1 MTTKRERTRESII
14 KESYTLFA
22 GKGFKQVT
30 MKDVCEITGMSR
42 GGLYSHF
49 SGTDKLFEAVLEKI
63 TENSAT
69 DFQTEIKEGTSAVK
83 ILEKT
88 LDNME
93 EEMKHPEDSLSI
105 ALYEYAETVNTD
117 VMERLERNAKEKWK
131 LLIHYGVKRGEFQDV
146 NVDEIVNMIL
156 YSYQG
161 VRMWSRIIPM
171 KPKTI
176 RSITDHI
183 RKQFIENG
191 ETTINGSELL
201 DQMDSYDEWLKSV
214 TDNISPDT
222 VNPAWV
228 VTDTYFAFDEDDN
241 IVGIIDLRHELNDFL
256 KDFGNCGYSV
266 RPSERRK
273 GYATEMLKLI
283 LERASQIGMGKIQL
297 SVERSNEASV
307 NMIYLD

>member
-1 MTTKRERTRESII
+1 MTVRAADARCAFAALFLRVTLTKSTRVSKMKRTDVSKNGRLIMATKRERTRESII

-63 TENSAT
+63 TKNSAM

-83 ILEKT
+83 ILERT

-93 EEMKHPEDSLSI
+93 EEMKHPEDSLSM
-105 ALYEYAETVNTD
+105 ALYEYAEAVNSD
-117 VMERLERNAKEKWK
+117 VMERLNRNAQEKWRM
-131 LLIHYGVKRGEFQDV
+131 LIRYGIKRGEFQEV

-171 KPKTI
+171 KLKTI
-176 RSITDHI
+176 RSITNHI
-183 RKQFIENG
+183 RKQLTG
-191 ETTINGSELL
+191 G
-201 DQMDSYDEWLKSV
+201 QK
-214 TDNISPDT
+214 
-222 VNPAWV
+222 
-228 VTDTYFAFDEDDN
+228 
-241 IVGIIDLRHELNDFL
+241 
-256 KDFGNCGYSV
+256 
-266 RPSERRK
+266 
-273 GYATEMLKLI
+273 
-283 LERASQIGMGKIQL
+283 
-297 SVERSNEASV
+297 
-307 NMIYLD
+307 

>member
-1 MTTKRERTRESII
+1 
-14 KESYTLFA
+14 
-22 GKGFKQVT
+22 

-49 SGTDKLFEAVLEKI
+49 SGTDKIFEAVLEKI

-83 ILEKT
+83 ILERT

-117 VMERLERNAKEKWK
+117 VMERLEQNAKEKWK

-183 RKQFIENG
+183 RKQLTG
-191 ETTINGSELL
+191 G
-201 DQMDSYDEWLKSV
+201 QK
-214 TDNISPDT
+214 
-222 VNPAWV
+222 
-228 VTDTYFAFDEDDN
+228 
-241 IVGIIDLRHELNDFL
+241 
-256 KDFGNCGYSV
+256 
-266 RPSERRK
+266 
-273 GYATEMLKLI
+273 
-283 LERASQIGMGKIQL
+283 
-297 SVERSNEASV
+297 
-307 NMIYLD
+307 

>member
-1 MTTKRERTRESII
+1 
-14 KESYTLFA
+14 
-22 GKGFKQVT
+22 

-49 SGTDKLFEAVLEKI
+49 SGTDKIFEAVLEKI

-69 DFQTEIKEGTSAVK
+69 DFQPEIKEGTSAVK
-83 ILEKT
+83 ILERA

-176 RSITDHI
+176 RSITNHI
-183 RKQFIENG
+183 RKQLTG
-191 ETTINGSELL
+191 G
-201 DQMDSYDEWLKSV
+201 QK
-214 TDNISPDT
+214 
-222 VNPAWV
+222 
-228 VTDTYFAFDEDDN
+228 
-241 IVGIIDLRHELNDFL
+241 
-256 KDFGNCGYSV
+256 
-266 RPSERRK
+266 
-273 GYATEMLKLI
+273 
-283 LERASQIGMGKIQL
+283 
-297 SVERSNEASV
+297 
-307 NMIYLD
+307 

>member
-1 MTTKRERTRESII
+1 MWLTVRAADAKYAFAALFMSRILTNSTRVSKIKIDTRVEKERPIMATKRERTRESII

-83 ILEKT
+83 ILERT

-117 VMERLERNAKEKWK
+117 VMERLEQNAKEKWK

-183 RKQFIENG
+183 RKQLTG
-191 ETTINGSELL
+191 G
-201 DQMDSYDEWLKSV
+201 QK
-214 TDNISPDT
+214 
-222 VNPAWV
+222 
-228 VTDTYFAFDEDDN
+228 
-241 IVGIIDLRHELNDFL
+241 
-256 KDFGNCGYSV
+256 
-266 RPSERRK
+266 
-273 GYATEMLKLI
+273 
-283 LERASQIGMGKIQL
+283 
-297 SVERSNEASV
+297 
-307 NMIYLD
+307 

>member
-1 MTTKRERTRESII
+1 MATKRERTRESII
-14 KESYTLFA
+14 HESYILFA
-22 GKGFKQVT
+22 EKGFKQVT
-30 MKDVCEITGMSR
+30 MKDVCEVTGMSR

-83 ILEKT
+83 ILERT

-183 RKQFIENG
+183 RKQLTG
-191 ETTINGSELL
+191 G
-201 DQMDSYDEWLKSV
+201 QK
-214 TDNISPDT
+214 
-222 VNPAWV
+222 
-228 VTDTYFAFDEDDN
+228 
-241 IVGIIDLRHELNDFL
+241 
-256 KDFGNCGYSV
+256 
-266 RPSERRK
+266 
-273 GYATEMLKLI
+273 
-283 LERASQIGMGKIQL
+283 
-297 SVERSNEASV
+297 
-307 NMIYLD
+307 

>member
-1 MTTKRERTRESII
+1 
-14 KESYTLFA
+14 
-22 GKGFKQVT
+22 

-49 SGTDKLFEAVLEKI
+49 SGTDKIFEAVLEKI

-83 ILEKT
+83 ILERT

-161 VRMWSRIIPM
+161 VRMWSRIISM

-176 RSITDHI
+176 RSITDNI
-183 RKQFIENG
+183 RKQLIG
-191 ETTINGSELL
+191 E
-201 DQMDSYDEWLKSV
+201 QK
-214 TDNISPDT
+214 
-222 VNPAWV
+222 
-228 VTDTYFAFDEDDN
+228 
-241 IVGIIDLRHELNDFL
+241 
-256 KDFGNCGYSV
+256 
-266 RPSERRK
+266 
-273 GYATEMLKLI
+273 
-283 LERASQIGMGKIQL
+283 
-297 SVERSNEASV
+297 
-307 NMIYLD
+307 

>member
-1 MTTKRERTRESII
+1 MATKRERTRESII
-14 KESYTLFA
+14 QESYTLFA
-22 GKGFKQVT
+22 DKGFKQVT
-30 MKDVCEITGMSR
+30 MKDVCEVTGMSR

-63 TENSAT
+63 TEKSAT

-83 ILEKT
+83 ILERT

-93 EEMKHPEDSLSI
+93 EEMKHPEDSLSM

-183 RKQFIENG
+183 RKQLTG
-191 ETTINGSELL
+191 G
-201 DQMDSYDEWLKSV
+201 QK
-214 TDNISPDT
+214 
-222 VNPAWV
+222 
-228 VTDTYFAFDEDDN
+228 
-241 IVGIIDLRHELNDFL
+241 
-256 KDFGNCGYSV
+256 
-266 RPSERRK
+266 
-273 GYATEMLKLI
+273 
-283 LERASQIGMGKIQL
+283 
-297 SVERSNEASV
+297 
-307 NMIYLD
+307 